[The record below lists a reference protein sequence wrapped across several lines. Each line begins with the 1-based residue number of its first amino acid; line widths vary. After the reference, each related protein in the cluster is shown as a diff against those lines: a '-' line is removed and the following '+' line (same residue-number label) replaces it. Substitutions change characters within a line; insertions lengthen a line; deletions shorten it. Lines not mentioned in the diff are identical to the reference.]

1 MRWRGT
7 TLTDKPHPIASF
19 LRDEFLKWAAR
30 MIFLAL
36 AAVLAWVF
44 TPIGTRVAAIWTSPD
59 RLAEMQVTLE
69 GMRQSIDQLN
79 REVIIARAPAEIVEY
94 GPASSFARPCKA
106 GQVCLLTLEIR
117 RTSDAAE
124 QCRILPGTTRR
135 EIISAQGGRVWEPE
149 AETGTPRNI
158 GSTFVLTEIRV
169 VMPEGLE
176 PGRYYYRQTTFYE
189 DCPWQHDGKPPVS
202 SVSPLIQLEILE

>member
-1 MRWRGT
+1 M
-7 TLTDKPHPIASF
+7 TDKPHPIASF

-44 TPIGTRVAAIWTSPD
+44 TPIGARVAAVWTSPD
-59 RLAEMQVTLE
+59 RLAEMQATLE
-69 GMRQSIDQLN
+69 DMRLSVDQLN

-94 GPASSFARPCKA
+94 GPASGFSRPCKA

-124 QCRILPGTTRR
+124 QCRILPATTRR

-169 VMPEGLE
+169 VMPEGLG
-176 PGRYYYRQTTFYE
+176 PGRYYYRQTTFYQ
-189 DCPWQHDGKPPVS
+189 DCPWQNDGKPPVA
-202 SVSPLIQLEILE
+202 SVSPLIMLEIEQ